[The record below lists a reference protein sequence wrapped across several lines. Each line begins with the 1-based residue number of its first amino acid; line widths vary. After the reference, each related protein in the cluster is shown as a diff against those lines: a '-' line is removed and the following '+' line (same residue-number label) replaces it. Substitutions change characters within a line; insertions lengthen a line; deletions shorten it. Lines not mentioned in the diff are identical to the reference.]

1 MSFVSAL
8 SVVPMASRW
17 STTSALLGILF
28 VGFYIGFARCA
39 YTKYY
44 IHVGVM
50 VDGAHQQQTPNL
62 QANQAYYRTL
72 FMAVARRLSLL
83 GAGYFKISFIIHPLS
98 QTETNEVFARVGQP
112 ALVENLYKNVI
123 FFIKAHSNVFNYK
136 KELLVLTTRR
146 VLKTQNGALSK
157 GFAVKG
163 SICTPNSIAVVRDD
177 GTFAA
182 VNEVVKLILH
192 TVGVDF
198 DGVGKASNCP
208 AHEGYLMGTGKLK
221 LPLGYSLCTKRLVG
235 AALRRSQCL
244 GNKISNKTTKRIP
257 IPAKIKR
264 GVYCSWF
271 GLSECD
277 EKGMA
282 KFEHKAASKYHC
294 LVHCCKG
301 HSRMERMVAPD
312 GLRCDEDPFS
322 YYDKCV
328 MEIRKRNP
336 P

>member
-1 MSFVSAL
+1 M
-8 SVVPMASRW
+8 
-17 STTSALLGILF
+17 
-28 VGFYIGFARCA
+28 
-39 YTKYY
+39 
-44 IHVGVM
+44 
-50 VDGAHQQQTPNL
+50 
-62 QANQAYYRTL
+62 
-72 FMAVARRLSLL
+72 
-83 GAGYFKISFIIHPLS
+83 
-98 QTETNEVFARVGQP
+98 
-112 ALVENLYKNVI
+112 
-123 FFIKAHSNVFNYK
+123 
-136 KELLVLTTRR
+136 ELLVRGTYSI
-146 VLKTQNGALSK
+146 VLL
-157 GFAVKG
+157 
-163 SICTPNSIAVVRDD
+163 AVVDSDYKFVIVDVGAYGKQSDGGVLEQSKFGCRLENGKLHIPRDLEPPNTSHPAPCVFVAD
-177 GTFAA
+177 EGFQLCTDFLRPYPGRGLEGEKRIFNYRLSRARRCA
-182 VNEVVKLILH
+182 ENAFGILVTRWRILARTMGEEPKQAEKMGSGGLAIRVSFVH
-192 TVGVDF
+192 SRQCKWLVHRHATLPKQLGRVGVDF

-322 YYDKCV
+322 YYDKRCV
-328 MEIRKRNP
+328 NGACVQIR
-336 P
+336 